1 MRYTLETNGMVCP
14 FPLIE
19 AKQKMAELAS
29 GDELFIRF
37 DCTQGTES
45 IPNWAAENNY
55 PVTHFAQIGEA
66 SWEIVVQKA

>member
-1 MRYTLETNGMVCP
+1 MRYTLETGGMVCP

-19 AKQKMAELAS
+19 AKQKMATLQA

-45 IPNWAAENNY
+45 IPQWAAENGY
-55 PVTHFAQIGEA
+55 PVTHFAQTGEA
-66 SWEIVVQKA
+66 SWEITVQKC